1 MQKLNLDPL
10 TWQQHSTNVDQD
22 GCSRGSAKEE
32 QMNQRVFSQQIFLLK
47 LVVPILCLSGSCLSL
62 LAKWDLALKK
72 IR

>member
-10 TWQQHSTNVDQD
+10 TWQQHSTNVHQD

-32 QMNQRVFSQQIFLLK
+32 QMNQRMFLQQIFLLK
-47 LVVPILCLSGSCLSL
+47 LVVPILFLAGSCLSL
-62 LAKWDLALKK
+62 LAKRDWALKK

>member
-1 MQKLNLDPL
+1 MQKLNLDLL
-10 TWQQHSTNVDQD
+10 TWQRLSTNVHQD

-32 QMNQRVFSQQIFLLK
+32 QMNQRVFLQQIFLLK
-47 LVVPILCLSGSCLSL
+47 LVPILFLAGSCLSL

>member
-32 QMNQRVFSQQIFLLK
+32 QMNQSVLTTNIFVETCCAYTVFVWILPELASQVGFGFEK
-47 LVVPILCLSGSCLSL
+47 N
-62 LAKWDLALKK
+62 
-72 IR
+72 